1 MKRILYLLAV
11 IIAAL
16 GLASCGAYSEYIEEV
31 KTGYLGGCLD
41 VTVDEVLSDTLPN
54 GKWDGG
60 ETDDG
65 KIIVEYKSKIED
77 METAIQFTVTDEN
90 HFKVSG
96 ISVDGVEPET
106 DAEGASLI
114 ESRYTQYYG
123 NKYSDKA
130 AIDIM
135 PNEPAANLMQGI
147 SATYAEKAKNPIDV
161 SNYFNKSTDELKTTL
176 GIEEKDGFLMNS
188 EISLMYDAEA
198 KKVDTATISGSR
210 VYSLFG
216 VQTFKTVED
225 SLNKISDRFEKVSE
239 QDGAENTKSVMLIR
253 NNSEDSLSITY
264 DVNTSS
270 ITEITYVSNGLEGY
284 RAEQERLKKE
294 AEEKAVA
301 EATAKAKAEAE
312 RKKKESSMPA
322 YIREIKDSLGVP
334 SNLDV
339 TYKVSEPYYWSA
351 GERNLILVDFY
362 HNGQLVASVEVDA
375 VTYEHIRGILMYT
388 GQ

>member
-65 KIIVEYKSKIED
+65 KIIVEYKSKVEDIE
-77 METAIQFTVTDEN
+77 TTIQFTVTDEN

-96 ISVDGVEPET
+96 ISIDGITPTT
-106 DAEGASLI
+106 DEEGASLI

-123 NKYSDKA
+123 NKYPDKA

-147 SATYAEKAKNPIDV
+147 SAAYAEKAKNPIDL
-161 SNYFNKSTDELKTTL
+161 SNYFDKSTDELKTTL

-188 EISLMYDAEA
+188 EISLMYNAEA
-198 KKVDTATISGSR
+198 KKVDTATIRGSR

-216 VQTFKTVED
+216 AQTFKTVED

-253 NNSEDSLSITY
+253 NNSEDSLTVTY
-264 DVNTSS
+264 DTTTNS
-270 ITEITYVSNGLEGY
+270 ITEITYAYNGLEGY

-294 AEEKAVA
+294 AEEKAAA
-301 EATAKAKAEAE
+301 EAAAKAEAAA
-312 RKKKESSMPA
+312 RQVNSIQKAISKVKELRQATGDALQDDFMGNTYSA
-322 YIREIKDSLGVP
+322 EEYTQYYIV
-334 SNLDV
+334 DV
-339 TYKVSEPYYWSA
+339 TATQNVDGTSRYKVYKSNGNVEYLGAGSEW
-351 GERNLILVDFY
+351 
-362 HNGQLVASVEVDA
+362 
-375 VTYEHIRGILMYT
+375 
-388 GQ
+388 

>member
-1 MKRILYLLAV
+1 MKKIIILFLTTIMILSFTAC
-11 IIAAL
+11 
-16 GLASCGAYSEYIEEV
+16 SSEYDKYIEEV

-41 VTVDEVLSDTLPN
+41 VTVDEVLSQTIPD

-77 METAIQFTVTDEN
+77 METAIQFTVTDES

-96 ISVDGVEPET
+96 ISVDGIAPET
-106 DAEGASLI
+106 DTEGASLI

-123 NKYSDKA
+123 NKYPDKA

-147 SATYAEKAKNPIDV
+147 SATYAEKAKNPIDL
-161 SNYFNKSTDELKTTL
+161 SNYFDKSTDELKTTL
-176 GIEEKDGFLMNS
+176 SIEEKDGFLINS
-188 EISLMYDAEA
+188 ETSLMYNAEA

-216 VQTFKTVED
+216 VKTFKNVED

-270 ITEITYVSNGLEGY
+270 ITEITYISNGLEGY

-294 AEEKAVA
+294 AEEKAAA
-301 EATAKAKAEAE
+301 EAAAKAKAEAE
-312 RKKKESSMPA
+312 NNMVKSSDDAIAAVKA
-322 YIREIKDSLGVP
+322 YVAREGYSDPYDMYEAHEDGNEYLVFAGHSYMRPEWIEDTFRVP
-334 SNLDV
+334 KNNKNAV
-339 TYKVSEPYYWSA
+339 E
-351 GERNLILVDFY
+351 LV
-362 HNGQLVASVEVDA
+362 
-375 VTYEHIRGILMYT
+375 R
-388 GQ
+388 